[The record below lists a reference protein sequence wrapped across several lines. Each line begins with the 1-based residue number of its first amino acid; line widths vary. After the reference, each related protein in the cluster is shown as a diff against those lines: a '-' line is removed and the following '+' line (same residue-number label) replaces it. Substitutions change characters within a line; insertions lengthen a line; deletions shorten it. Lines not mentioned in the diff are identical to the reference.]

1 MAGWADRHIKWLL
14 VIPVVILI
22 LAIAIFPLG
31 YSIWVSFVQFDFR
44 LEGHPWVGLDN
55 YKDVVSN
62 AVWQASLW
70 RTLAFAAAVVF
81 VELIFGLALALAMV
95 RPFVGRRFLIP
106 IFIFPLFMA
115 PVAVGQT
122 WKLLWDNQFGPIN
135 WILSQIF
142 PGDVE
147 ILWKS
152 ENPWT
157 WVTIIVT
164 DAWQWTPFMF
174 IILLAGLVA
183 IPEDVYEASS
193 LDGANWWQQF
203 KEVTLPLLTPI
214 MIVAVA
220 FRLIDALKL
229 FDIVFVLTQGGP
241 GSSTFTQSF
250 WIYETGF
257 RLFNFGPA
265 SAASWIFL
273 VLIALVS
280 YWLVRRLLTP
290 TEA

>member
-31 YSIWVSFVQFDFR
+31 YSLWVSFVQFDFR
-44 LEGHPWVGLDN
+44 LEGHPWIGLDN

-70 RTLAFAAAVVF
+70 RTLALAAAVVF

-157 WVTIIVT
+157 WITIIVT

-203 KEVTLPLLTPI
+203 REITLPLLTPI
-214 MIVAVA
+214 MIVAIA

-241 GSSTFTQSF
+241 GSSTFTQSY